1 MDKRKQVELESA
13 FLSFCNVADDLGFKF
28 TYDSK
33 IECYHSGESANIMSN
48 RVKLDPKEFIS
59 TDPED

>member
-13 FLSFCNVADDLGFKF
+13 FLSFCNVADALGFEF

-33 IECYHSGESANIMSN
+33 LSCHHKNESANIMSN
-48 RVKLDPKEFIS
+48 RVKLDPKEYIS
-59 TDPED
+59 TPDD

>member
-13 FLSFCNVADDLGFKF
+13 FLSFCNVADALGFEF

-33 IECYHSGESANIMSN
+33 LSCHHKNESANIMSN
-48 RVKLDPKEFIS
+48 RVNLDPREYIS

>member
-13 FLSFCNVADDLGFKF
+13 FLSFCNVADDLGFEF

-33 IECYHSGESANIMSN
+33 LSCHHKNEPANIMSN
-48 RVKLDPKEFIS
+48 RVNLDPREFIS